1 MDNYMYLVPV
11 AAVVALLFAAYLANK
26 VSKMDAGTDRM
37 KEIADAIAEGARA
50 FLGAEYKI
58 LVIFV
63 AVLFVLIGV
72 GIQNWIEEQTR
83 IAKEIQYELNAIER
97 EERDIDFGKIR
108 KLAYEA
114 DVYEALI
121 QESQRQI
128 RTLQEEA

>member
-1 MDNYMYLVPV
+1 MYCNTLQCEC
-11 AAVVALLFAAYLANK
+11 K
-26 VSKMDAGTDRM
+26 K
-37 KEIADAIAEGARA
+37 KERLNTMTNTECIETLETR
-50 FLGAEYKI
+50 
-58 LVIFV
+58 
-63 AVLFVLIGV
+63 
-72 GIQNWIEEQTR
+72 IQNWIEEQTR

-114 DVYEALI
+114 DVYETLI

>member
-1 MDNYMYLVPV
+1 MTNTENLE
-11 AAVVALLFAAYLANK
+11 ALE
-26 VSKMDAGTDRM
+26 TR
-37 KEIADAIAEGARA
+37 
-50 FLGAEYKI
+50 
-58 LVIFV
+58 
-63 AVLFVLIGV
+63 
-72 GIQNWIEEQTR
+72 IQNWIEKQNK

-114 DVYEALI
+114 DVYETLI

>member
-1 MDNYMYLVPV
+1 MKTENLE
-11 AAVVALLFAAYLANK
+11 ALE
-26 VSKMDAGTDRM
+26 TQ
-37 KEIADAIAEGARA
+37 
-50 FLGAEYKI
+50 
-58 LVIFV
+58 
-63 AVLFVLIGV
+63 
-72 GIQNWIEEQTR
+72 IQNWIEKQNR

-114 DVYEALI
+114 DVYETLI